1 MRGAPCAAGRISV
14 AEGRRMVV
22 PVRMRVVAG
31 MGGASDDEVGCEAG
45 GDHCCSKALVD
56 GQRQSVVEEDPDEG
70 MMEDRQGN
78 ACGGEEIVPPAEAIE
93 MRFRPNKRVVH
104 SAEAGCAWDWEV
116 PSLVGRSLDTVVRAA
131 QGEDTM

>member
-1 MRGAPCAAGRISV
+1 
-14 AEGRRMVV
+14 MVV

-31 MGGASDDEVGCEAG
+31 MGGASDGEVECEAG
-45 GDHCCSKALVD
+45 GDRYCSKASVD
-56 GQRQSVVEEDPDEG
+56 GQRQSAVQEVPAGDTVGDKQ
-70 MMEDRQGN
+70 DS
-78 ACGGEEIVPPAEAIE
+78 ACGEEEIVPPAVAIE
-93 MRFRPNKRVVH
+93 MRFRPDKRVVH